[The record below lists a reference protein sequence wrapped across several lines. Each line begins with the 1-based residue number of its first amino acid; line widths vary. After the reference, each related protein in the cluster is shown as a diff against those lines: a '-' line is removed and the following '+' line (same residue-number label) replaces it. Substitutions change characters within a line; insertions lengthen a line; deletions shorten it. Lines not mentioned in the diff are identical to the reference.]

1 MNDGSAPMKVCVVNP
16 NYYRSSGVTVAARR
30 IFHGVTPLGIEQ
42 HFVDCRHGS
51 QEEDISWIPPGR
63 LLPFLLMDSHP
74 VRLFQQTA
82 AFLRWLRREGIGL
95 VHVHHRRLAALLYPL
110 QGFGRFRLI
119 YTAQLSY
126 PAETWFA
133 LTSPRSG
140 VAISP
145 SVAENLKKTT
155 RITRIDIIGNPSDF
169 PPECPD
175 VRVPDVRGTVICVA
189 RLDPVKAH
197 VHLIAAWKILTER
210 GIRAKLL
217 LIGEGSL
224 KQTLADQVDAL
235 GLTELVE
242 FRGFQKDIP
251 AEMNRCLFAVLASE
265 VEGHP
270 VVVMEAAARGRPT
283 LVTDVDGSRDGVPP
297 AAALT
302 NRIPFGDPGKL
313 ADALAVWLEQPEAVV
328 LEGRRFYDFHKE
340 HHSTEVV
347 GRRYAELYER
357 TARNH

>member
-1 MNDGSAPMKVCVVNP
+1 MKVCVVNP

-30 IFHGVTPLGIEQ
+30 IFQGVTPFGIEQ

-51 QEEDISWIPPGR
+51 QEEDVSWIPPGR
-63 LLPFLLMDSHP
+63 LHSFLLMDSHP

-82 AFLRWLRREGIGL
+82 AFLRWLRREQIAI

-110 QGFGRFRLI
+110 QGLGRFRLI

-126 PAETWFA
+126 PPKLWFA

-145 SVAENLKKTT
+145 SVAENLRKTT
-155 RITRIDIIGNPSDF
+155 RITQIDIIGNPSDF

-175 VRVPDVRGTVICVA
+175 VCISEEVCTVICVA

-197 VHLIAAWKILTER
+197 FHLIAAWKMLTER
-210 GIRAKLL
+210 GIHARLL
-217 LIGEGSL
+217 LVGEGSL
-224 KQTLADQVDAL
+224 KQTLVDQVDAL
-235 GLTELVE
+235 GLTGLVE
-242 FRGFQKDIP
+242 FRGFQKDIA
-251 AEMNRCLFAVLASE
+251 AEMDRCLFAVLVSE
-265 VEGHP
+265 VEGQGI
-270 VVVMEAAARGRPT
+270 VIIEAAARGRPT

-297 AAALT
+297 TANLS
-302 NRIPFGDPGKL
+302 NRVPFGDPGKL
-313 ADALAVWLEQPEAVV
+313 ADALAVWLEQPEVV
-328 LEGRRFYDFHKE
+328 VMEGRRFYDFHKE
-340 HHSTEVV
+340 RHSTEVV
-347 GRRYAELYER
+347 GRKYAELYER